1 MSKLA
6 VDLSTAAEHVYS
18 SPVDTMKR
26 NHTDTM
32 RDIMMR
38 FQARHCSTF
47 MQPLFDKSE
56 RSLSVFTP
64 ETGPHLGGSVAN
76 RAVHHTCT

>member
-38 FQARHCSTF
+38 FQARHCSKY
-47 MQPLFDKSE
+47 MQSLFVQSE

-64 ETGPHLGGSVAN
+64 ETGPHVGGVAN
-76 RAVHHTCT
+76 RASS

>member
-18 SPVDTMKR
+18 SPVDTMNS
-26 NHTDTM
+26 NHTATM

-38 FQARHCSTF
+38 FQAHHCSAF
-47 MQPLFDKSE
+47 MQPLFDQSE
-56 RSLSVFTP
+56 R
-64 ETGPHLGGSVAN
+64 
-76 RAVHHTCT
+76 